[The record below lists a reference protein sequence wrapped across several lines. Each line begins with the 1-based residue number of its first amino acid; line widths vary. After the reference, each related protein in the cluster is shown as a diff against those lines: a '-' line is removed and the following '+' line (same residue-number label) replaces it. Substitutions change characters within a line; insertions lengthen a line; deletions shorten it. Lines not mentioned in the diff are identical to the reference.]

1 MIRKYLSNYVI
12 YDTQIYLNHLVHID
26 NCGNAVIEKFE
37 RELPNTEY
45 VNDIILAVKCQSE
58 SDLRLLS
65 QSIEKHT
72 SEGVKNKLELAKKTI
87 ECLKEDPVGQCDD
100 FGCLLVK
107 ISQREGRIRLVPLK
121 P

>member
-1 MIRKYLSNYVI
+1 MSNYVI

-37 RELPNTEY
+37 QELPNTEY
-45 VNDIILAVKCQSE
+45 VNDVILAVKCQSV
-58 SDLRLLS
+58 SDLRWLS
-65 QSIEKHT
+65 QSLENHT
-72 SEGVKNKLELAKKTI
+72 GEGVKNKLELAKKTI
-87 ECLKEDPVGQCDD
+87 ECLKENPVEQCGD